1 MAVQFKPRSN
11 KQGFVD
17 TTADLATISGR
28 ENYTVLVK
36 DYGIFEWLGAGTAN
50 SIDVF
55 PGLTGVWSLVTSSAP
70 AGNVAVKTY
79 KALITQSGTD
89 APVATVLENSLGG
102 TPVWARS
109 NAGTYTITL
118 NGAFTV
124 GKTLIF
130 TTLHANN
137 SEGRILVDLNYSGS
151 PNANTRGFVIQNATT
166 NTNAD
171 TLAANSCIEILVYP

>member
-36 DYGIFEWLGAGTAN
+36 DYGIFEWLGEGTAN

-70 AGNVAVKTY
+70 AGNVAVKAY
-79 KALITQSGTD
+79 RALVTQSSTT
-89 APVATVLENSLGG
+89 APTATVLENSLGG
-102 TPVWARS
+102 AVVWARGS
-109 NAGTYTITL
+109 TGTYT
-118 NGAFTV
+118 A
-124 GKTLIF
+124 
-130 TTLHANN
+130 
-137 SEGRILVDLNYSGS
+137 
-151 PNANTRGFVIQNATT
+151 
-166 NTNAD
+166 
-171 TLAANSCIEILVYP
+171 TLAAAFTADKTFVMSSGSTGAITAVKDVVTARTSADVITVNTGAAGTAADGILSAYAIEILVYP

>member
-55 PGLTGVWSLVTSSAP
+55 AGLTGVWSLVTSSAP
-70 AGNVAVKTY
+70 AGNVAVKIY
-79 KALITQSGTD
+79 RALVTQSSGT
-89 APVATVLENSLGG
+89 APAATVLENSLGAAV
-102 TPVWARS
+102 VWARS
-109 NAGTYTITL
+109 STGTYTATL
-118 NGAFTV
+118 AGAFTSA
-124 GKTLIF
+124 KTFIMQPGETGTIAAIKNVLAVRTSADVVTV
-130 TTLHANN
+130 TT
-137 SEGRILVDLNYSGS
+137 GSG
-151 PNANTRGFVIQNATT
+151 G
-166 NTNAD
+166 
-171 TLAANSCIEILVYP
+171 TLEDSVLSSYPVEILVYP